1 MAETG
6 LHALVRRINPAWR
19 LLHAQPLHGGV
30 SARVTALDVADARGR
45 VLELVLRAH
54 GAADVAGNPHVAQD
68 EYHLLAY
75 LHRAGLRV
83 PEPLAWGQIDAAPS
97 SFVLVSRVA
106 GAPALSAADPVPH
119 ACRMADF
126 LLELH
131 ALEPSPALSSRLSD
145 AAGLVARRLK
155 NPPAS
160 MDASL
165 CEGEI
170 RTALRPVWPLPARNA
185 SALLHGDFWPGNVLW
200 QDARLTGV
208 VDWEDAALG
217 EPLADVGN
225 ARLEL
230 LWAWGE
236 AAMDA
241 FTRRYSS
248 GTACDVADLPYW
260 DLCAAL
266 RPAGKLS
273 SWGLDEAAKRAMREK
288 HRWFVGRALQQLAA
302 R

>member
-1 MAETG
+1 MAEID

-19 LLHAQPLHGGV
+19 LLHAHPLHGGV
-30 SARVTALDVADARGR
+30 SARVTALDVADDGGR

-54 GAADVAGNPHVAQD
+54 GPVDVAGNPHVAED
-68 EYHLLAY
+68 EYRLLAF
-75 LHRAGLRV
+75 LHDAGLRV
-83 PEPLAWGQIDAAPS
+83 PEPLAWGEIDTAS
-97 SFVLVSRVA
+97 SPFVLVSRLA
-106 GAPALSAADPVPH
+106 GALALPPADPVPH

-131 ALEPSPALSSRLSD
+131 ALEPSMALSSRLRD

-155 NPPAS
+155 DPPAQ
-160 MDASL
+160 MDTSL
-165 CEGEI
+165 REGEI
-170 RTALRPVWPLPARNA
+170 RAALWAVRHLPAHSA
-185 SALLHGDFWPGNVLW
+185 PALLHGDFWPGNVLW

-217 EPLADVGN
+217 DPMADVGN
-225 ARLEL
+225 ARLEI

-241 FTRRYSS
+241 FTTHYMS

-273 SWGLDEAAKRAMREK
+273 SWGLDEAVRRAMREK
-288 HRWFVGRALQQLAA
+288 HRWFVGRALQQLA
-302 R
+302 